1 MSNNIITEIQELI
14 QQIKKEYRE
23 GVDYEF
29 VTKKEWEKRGMGWMN
44 ILSSRLKKY
53 CREKFNF
60 PLSFNDYLDYQ
71 KNDKGGSWFTYR
83 TRKNTS
89 KYDNYDCILSLKIF
103 SPWYP
108 DYPPIIPFRNRSA
121 YPVFCTIT
129 WV

>member
-14 QQIKKEYRE
+14 QQIKREYKE
-23 GVDYEF
+23 GIDYEF
-29 VTKKEWEKRGMGWMN
+29 VTKKESEKKGTNLIN
-44 ILSSRLKKY
+44 ILSPGLKKY

-89 KYDNYDCILSLKIF
+89 KYGNYDYILSLKNDEKNT
-103 SPWYP
+103 SEE
-108 DYPPIIPFRNRSA
+108 
-121 YPVFCTIT
+121 
-129 WV
+129 